1 MIRIITQD
9 TPIPRMENDIS
20 EAIEQT
26 VRDIIKDVRQRG
38 DAALIEYA
46 ERFDGATISELT
58 VSKDEMKQ
66 AYERIDEQYLDVIKH
81 AISNITEF
89 HLHQKD
95 KGFITL
101 QHGALMGQKVTP
113 IERVGI
119 YVPGGKAVY
128 PSSVLMNVIPAKI
141 AECSYISIVTPP
153 RPDGTVADEI
163 LACCHL
169 LGVNEVYKIGGAG
182 AIAALAYG
190 TETIGAVYKITGP
203 GNAYVAAAKK
213 QVFGTVGIDM
223 IAGPSEI
230 LIIAD
235 KYADPAVIAA
245 DLLSQ
250 AEHDAMARC
259 ILATPDEKLAIDVS
273 AQLEQQIIELPKQHI
288 CRASIDNNGLI
299 VICESL
305 ESCFELSNKLAPE
318 HLELLLTDAV
328 SYLPKVQNAG
338 SIFLG
343 EYTPEAIGDYYAGV
357 NHTLPTNSTAK
368 FSSALSVDTFV
379 KKSTFVCYNQEALQ
393 EAKDDVVL
401 FATREGLEAHARS
414 ILSRNFN

>member
-1 MIRIITQD
+1 MIKIITQHVA
-9 TPIPRMENDIS
+9 IPKIENDIS
-20 EAIEQT
+20 DEIEQA
-26 VRDIIKDVRQRG
+26 VKEIIKDVRNRG
-38 DAALIEYA
+38 DEALIEYA
-46 ERFDGATISELT
+46 KRFDGATLSKLKVSE
-58 VSKDEMKQ
+58 DEIKE
-66 AYERIDEQYLDVIKH
+66 AYDRMDKEYLEVVKR
-81 AISNITEF
+81 ATNNIMEF
-89 HLHQKD
+89 HMHQRD

-101 QHGALMGQKVTP
+101 QHGALLGQKVTP

-128 PSSVLMNVIPAKI
+128 PSTVLMNVIPAKI
-141 AECSYISIVTPP
+141 AECPYISVVTPP
-153 RPDGTVADEI
+153 RADGTIADEI
-163 LACCHL
+163 LACCYL
-169 LGVNEVYKIGGAG
+169 LGVSAVYKIGGAG

-190 TETIGAVYKITGP
+190 TQSVEPVYKITGP

-235 KYADPAVIAA
+235 NYANPAVVAA

-259 ILATPDEKLAIDVS
+259 ILATTSEKLANAVKEEIEV
-273 AQLEQQIIELPKQHI
+273 QIRELPKHDI

-299 VICESL
+299 VICDKIED
-305 ESCFELSNKLAPE
+305 CFDISNELAPE
-318 HLELLLTDAV
+318 HLEIMLPDPV
-328 SYLPKVQNAG
+328 SFLPKVKSAG

-357 NHTLPTNSTAK
+357 NHTLPTNATSK
-368 FSSALSVDTFV
+368 FSSALSVETFL
-379 KKSTFVCYNQEALQ
+379 KKSTFVCYNEDALK
-393 EAKDDVVL
+393 ASKDDVVL
-401 FATREGLEAHARS
+401 FATHEGLVAHAKS
-414 ILSRNFN
+414 VLSRIEE